1 MNNNLQEYLLCWYYS
16 QFCDSNKLL
25 KSNTKQVLF
34 YTYQLIITIFLGLL
48 FSLFWLITPILFLIN
63 LLMILVHKFY
73 INVKLFKYSK
83 VSDKKDSEY
92 ESINQKIKLILDLDN
107 TLIYSTVQKIDK
119 LQNGT
124 RIDNKFYVY
133 KRPHLDNF
141 LSTLS
146 EFCDLAIYTSSTQ
159 EYADKILNFIDRQ
172 NVIHEKLYRHNCV
185 YSNNKYFK
193 DVLKLGYQN
202 KKILIID
209 DNPQCYLNMKENIIH
224 IKFWNGDEKDDSLLK
239 IKNIIKSFYSSGR
252 FSIGQIINSTWLSE
266 V

>member
-48 FSLFWLITPILFLIN
+48 FSLFWLITPILLLIN

-107 TLIYSTVQKIDK
+107 TLIYSTVQK
-119 LQNGT
+119 N
-124 RIDNKFYVY
+124 
-133 KRPHLDNF
+133 
-141 LSTLS
+141 
-146 EFCDLAIYTSSTQ
+146 
-159 EYADKILNFIDRQ
+159 
-172 NVIHEKLYRHNCV
+172 
-185 YSNNKYFK
+185 
-193 DVLKLGYQN
+193 
-202 KKILIID
+202 
-209 DNPQCYLNMKENIIH
+209 
-224 IKFWNGDEKDDSLLK
+224 
-239 IKNIIKSFYSSGR
+239 
-252 FSIGQIINSTWLSE
+252 
-266 V
+266 